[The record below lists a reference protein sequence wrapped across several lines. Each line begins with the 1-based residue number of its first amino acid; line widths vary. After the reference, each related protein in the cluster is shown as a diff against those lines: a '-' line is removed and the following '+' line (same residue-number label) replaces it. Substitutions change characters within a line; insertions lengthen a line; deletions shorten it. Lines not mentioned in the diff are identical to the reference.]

1 MIIMKSPWPDVVFR
15 SIERAT
21 EYARRYSYEWDC
33 AATVYDNNV
42 KVAAFYAG
50 KPIA

>member
-1 MIIMKSPWPDVVFR
+1 MIIMKSPWPDVVFQ

-33 AATVYDNNV
+33 ATTVFHKNA
-42 KVAAFYAG
+42 KVAAFNAG
-50 KPIA
+50 KHIA